1 MGMFWWWTEGGWDD
15 EGPKP
20 SFGTFVKTFDVGVLR
35 ASLVDALRM
44 TSVPRVGT
52 EKVVRWY
59 WKDWRSK
66 LRHYK
71 DSEG

>member
-1 MGMFWWWTEGGWDD
+1 M
-15 EGPKP
+15 
-20 SFGTFVKTFDVGVLR
+20 
-35 ASLVDALRM
+35 VDALRM